1 MNVIWIVADTF
12 RQDHLGAYGNPYI
25 RTPSLDALAAR
36 SVRFDRHYAA
46 GFPTMPTRAD
56 HATGRW
62 TMSFM
67 GWEPLS
73 RDVETLAELLARSGF
88 HTAASVDTPFYLR
101 GGMNYDRGFQTFF
114 AYPGQSLAD
123 VEVLPRGRE
132 ARDARAAWRFESD
145 RNVAQTVTK
154 AMRWLELH
162 SKEDFFLYID
172 TWDPHEP
179 WDAPTYYTELYL
191 PGYDGEVVRPTYG
204 YWRDEPGYTE
214 ERVATAHA
222 TYCGEVT
229 MVDTWVGYLLRLVE
243 NMGLMENTA
252 IIFTSDHGFYFG
264 EHGGLF
270 GKMTLARQAD
280 GTLYEGG
287 DRWDFCPALRGGG
300 EDTAAHLRAGRRT
313 RHIRRVDLGGGRH
326 AHRPGDDGP
335 REAGMGRGY
344 VPAVADVGP
353 GGARP
358 GLHRYDHPLCQR
370 GRPGAL
376 GGRLSPVADAC
387 AGHDRNGPRL
397 VAGLQPRRGPLGTI
411 QPAVGPVAGAKRHR
425 HPDGN
430 GHGRS
435 PPARRIHAGDHG
447 PGPPAYTQAGAAHLA
462 FCPRE

>member
-88 HTAASVDTPFYLR
+88 HTAALVDTPFYLR

-154 AMRWLELH
+154 AVRWLELH

-179 WDAPTYYTELYL
+179 WT
-191 PGYDGEVVRPTYG
+191 RPRTT
-204 YWRDEPGYTE
+204 RSCTCQ
-214 ERVATAHA
+214 AT
-222 TYCGEVT
+222 
-229 MVDTWVGYLLRLVE
+229 
-243 NMGLMENTA
+243 TA
-252 IIFTSDHGFYFG
+252 
-264 EHGGLF
+264 
-270 GKMTLARQAD
+270 R
-280 GTLYEGG
+280 
-287 DRWDFCPALRGGG
+287 
-300 EDTAAHLRAGRRT
+300 
-313 RHIRRVDLGGGRH
+313 
-326 AHRPGDDGP
+326 
-335 REAGMGRGY
+335 
-344 VPAVADVGP
+344 
-353 GGARP
+353 
-358 GLHRYDHPLCQR
+358 
-370 GRPGAL
+370 
-376 GGRLSPVADAC
+376 
-387 AGHDRNGPRL
+387 
-397 VAGLQPRRGPLGTI
+397 
-411 QPAVGPVAGAKRHR
+411 
-425 HPDGN
+425 
-430 GHGRS
+430 
-435 PPARRIHAGDHG
+435 
-447 PGPPAYTQAGAAHLA
+447 
-462 FCPRE
+462 